1 MSELRL
7 EDMPDEILLKIVTN
21 LEIKDLI
28 RCGQLCK
35 RIRAISSDE
44 SMKRQRLSLNGM
56 KLNYKIINKVILHNG
71 KALTVLNLRNCI
83 GLYMGSILD
92 IVQHCVELTEFNLA
106 STNLC
111 RDSLNFLA
119 NNLTP
124 TIEKLS
130 LQNLKHLQD
139 KHVSTIV
146 KRCNKI
152 RTLDLSHTSI
162 GSVDNIVRN
171 LNSTLE
177 EIDVNRTNVP
187 RTKILDLKL
196 IPTLI
201 VLNHGF
207 GLFDTLPLDGFE
219 LSGFIQRKVDVAC

>member
-1 MSELRL
+1 METCL
-7 EDMPDEILLKIVTN
+7 PILPLLDI
-21 LEIKDLI
+21 IDLI
-28 RCGQLCK
+28 RCGQLSK

-44 SMKRQRLSLNGM
+44 RRKRKRLFLNGI
-56 KLNYKIINKVILHNG
+56 KINYNIINQVILHNG
-71 KALTVLNLRNCI
+71 KALTILNLRNCK
-83 GLYMGSILD
+83 GLSVYGVNPGLTPYK
-92 IVQHCVELTEFNLA
+92 VLVKNCVELREFNLE
-106 STNLC
+106 STNLS

-152 RTLDLSHTSI
+152 RILDLSHTSI
-162 GSVDNIVRN
+162 ESVVNIVHY

-207 GLFDTLPLDGFE
+207 GLFDPLPLNGFE

>member
-1 MSELRL
+1 M
-7 EDMPDEILLKIVTN
+7 DII
-21 LEIKDLI
+21 DLI
-28 RCGQLCK
+28 RCGQLSK

-44 SMKRQRLSLNGM
+44 SRKRKRLSLNGI
-56 KLNYKIINKVILHNG
+56 KLNYKIINQVILNNG
-71 KALTVLNLRNCI
+71 KALTVLNLRNCK
-83 GLYMGSILD
+83 GLSVYGVNPGLTPYK
-92 IVQHCVELTEFNLA
+92 VLVKHCVELREFNLE
-106 STNLC
+106 STNLS

-124 TIEKLS
+124 MIVKLS

-139 KHVSTIV
+139 KHVSTFV

-162 GSVDNIVRN
+162 ESVVNIVHY

-187 RTKILDLKL
+187 RTKTLDLKL

-207 GLFDTLPLDGFE
+207 GDMNSSE
-219 LSGFIQRKVDVAC
+219 LSGFIRRKVDVAC